1 MPRTTGKNKSL
12 VIDSFNVGNNETLS
26 VFFAKT
32 LKEYMLDFIAMG
44 LYASKSEFVRAAI
57 QTKVMK
63 TLKEI
68 EKMKKWE
75 EVREFNN
82 SQDDF
87 VKIGNKTHEIVRR
100 LE

>member
-1 MPRTTGKNKSL
+1 MPRTTGKNKSMG
-12 VIDSFNVGNNETLS
+12 IDCFNIGNNETLS

-32 LKEYMLDFIAMG
+32 LKQHMLDFIAMG
-44 LYASKSEFVRAAI
+44 LYASKSEFVRDAVKR
-57 QTKVMK
+57 KVIK

-68 EKMKKWE
+68 EIMKKWE

-82 SQDDF
+82 SQNEI